1 MWLSK
6 NRATTILTNKKVM
19 KNYLR
24 KDGFYKKGKD
34 TYLKFRFYKEEENKV
49 SVYRTYKLK
58 LGSFNLGEFRY
69 KLIPHADNIVL

>member
-1 MWLSK
+1 
-6 NRATTILTNKKVM
+6 M

-34 TYLKFRFYKEEENKV
+34 TLLKFRFYKEEGNKV

-58 LGSFNLGEFRY
+58 LGSYVIDGI
-69 KLIPHADNIVL
+69 KHSIVPHADNIVL

>member
-1 MWLSK
+1 
-6 NRATTILTNKKVM
+6 M

-34 TYLKFRFYKEEENKV
+34 TYLKFRFYKEEGNKI

-58 LGSFNLGEFRY
+58 LASQVINGIRY
-69 KLIPHADNIVL
+69 SLVPHADNIVL

>member
-1 MWLSK
+1 
-6 NRATTILTNKKVM
+6 M

-34 TYLKFRFYKEEENKV
+34 TYLKFRFYKEEGNKV

-58 LGSFNLGEFRY
+58 LASQVINGIRY
-69 KLIPHADNIVL
+69 SLVPHADNIVL